1 MHSQR
6 IIFRCNGN
14 ARIGYGHVV
23 RSAALAGMLAEDF
36 SIVFCCAA
44 PDDFVRSQLPAGA
57 KLIELPQ
64 AEEFLPDDPEASR
77 ELPYDLDG
85 IINAE
90 DIVVLDGYRF
100 KTGYRKSVKHD
111 CKSLV
116 IIDDLPE
123 GEYPADLVINA
134 SPYLP
139 DQAYPGA
146 VQWDKISLFPKT
158 MLLCQGLEYALLRK
172 PFYAPSENKA
182 REGIV
187 IIMGGADP
195 FGLTGFFA
203 DELLSNTSFFIHA
216 VITGAYP
223 PAMVAGLKERSRGS
237 GGRLK
242 IHSGLDAEA
251 MKNLLDTVRYGI
263 FPSSGTLI
271 EALKRGVQPV
281 YGYYADNQLNYYNYF
296 RHSGA
301 GFPIGDLRLKESLF
315 MDSLQTHNYHPEV
328 LNELQWKIGSGDF
341 KNVFHEIAGR

>member
-6 IIFRCNGN
+6 IVFRCNGN

-23 RSAALAGMLAEDF
+23 RSAALAGMLADDF

-44 PDDFVRSQLPAGA
+44 PDAFVRAQLPAGA
-57 KLIELPQ
+57 KLIELQ
-64 AEEFLPDDPEASR
+64 EAEEFHPDDPESSR
-77 ELPYDLDG
+77 ELPYDLEG
-85 IINAE
+85 IINPD

-116 IIDDLPE
+116 IIDDIPE
-123 GEYPADLVINA
+123 GEYPADLIINA

-146 VQWDKISLFPKT
+146 VQWDKRSISPKG

-172 PFYAPSENKA
+172 PFYAPLGSA
-182 REGIV
+182 SREGIV

-195 FGLTGFFA
+195 FGLTGFFV
-203 DELLSNTSFFIHA
+203 DELLSNTSFRVHA
-216 VITGAYP
+216 VITSAYTVEV
-223 PAMVAGLKERSRGS
+223 VAGLKERSRES

-242 IHSGLDAEA
+242 IHTSLDAEA
-251 MKNLLDTVRYGI
+251 MRNLLDTVRYGI
-263 FPSSGTLI
+263 FPSSGILV

-315 MDSLQTHNYHPEV
+315 MDILQTHNYHPEV
-328 LNELQWKIGSGDF
+328 LKELQWKIGSGNF
-341 KNVFHEIAGR
+341 KIIFHEIAGR